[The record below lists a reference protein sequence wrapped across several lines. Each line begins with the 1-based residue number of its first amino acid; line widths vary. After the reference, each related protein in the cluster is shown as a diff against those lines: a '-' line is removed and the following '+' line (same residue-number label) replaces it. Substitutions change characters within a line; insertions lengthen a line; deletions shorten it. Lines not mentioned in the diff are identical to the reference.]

1 MNEEDQKEVS
11 KLSKQGSAYKKWFF
25 VSLAFICVL
34 RAVSLLMLGI
44 FFTSWHM
51 MMTSVILIDLPS
63 LMLLTAFSFFAYYL
77 YKLNE
82 MIERVV
88 KIESHNSIIPS
99 RRFLYN
105 RENPDAG
112 HARY

>member
-1 MNEEDQKEVS
+1 
-11 KLSKQGSAYKKWFF
+11 
-25 VSLAFICVL
+25 
-34 RAVSLLMLGI
+34 MLGI
-44 FFTSWHM
+44 NYNSWTM

-105 RENPDAG
+105 RETQDANA
-112 HARY
+112 ARYNQHIQRS